1 MDQEIYLSRLE
12 PQLAAQLLAGC
23 EALDPAGLC
32 EAQDMPGMAAAGHC
46 FAATAPA
53 KQGQA
58 VYIIKIKN
66 GIAWI
71 DACRG
76 FGPVKWADVLLPVI
90 EAQAKGLAAVAFQT
104 KRPALIAKA
113 IQQGYT
119 VEGVILRKKI
129 Q

>member
-23 EALDPAGLC
+23 EQLDPAGLC
-32 EAQDMPGMAAAGHC
+32 EAQDLPGMAASGHC
-46 FAATAPA
+46 FAATAP
-53 KQGQA
+53 QGQA
-58 VYIIKIKN
+58 VYIIKVKN

-71 DACRG
+71 DACKG

-90 EAQAKGLAAVAFQT
+90 EAQAKGLSAVAFQT

-113 IQQGYT
+113 IKKGYT
-119 VEGVILRKKI
+119 VEGVIMRKSI